1 MKLPTWIMLIL
12 DHWTKVECTYS
23 FFLTL
28 IDTWVSLFPL
38 KKFHCIIAMCK
49 SFLDLVFT
57 IHKSKFSDSPFFNNI
72 SSSLVIIDYCFWQR
86 KGSIWRLGWVFTN
99 LEQGQ
104 NRLADLLTHFRP
116 CINTRRYLHTFP
128 NFALLIGLSMLKAKI
143 LRKCTELR
151 VQANT

>member
-1 MKLPTWIMLIL
+1 MFFDT
-12 DHWTKVECTYS
+12 HWYMS
-23 FFLTL
+23 FT
-28 IDTWVSLFPL
+28 IPIEKVSLH
-38 KKFHCIIAMCK
+38 HCSRCK
-49 SFLDLVFT
+49 SFLGLVFI

-72 SSSLVIIDYCFWQR
+72 SSSLVITDYCFWQR

-128 NFALLIGLSMLKAKI
+128 NFALLDNRAIYVQSKDLEEVHWTESTGKYLNRNLERR
-143 LRKCTELR
+143 RKKFK
-151 VQANT
+151 